1 MPIVSVPLDE
11 LLDSLRSN
19 MWAHRRLIEDS
30 MLAQDALM
38 QDEEPGIEFTTMN
51 KVAAR
56 LAQQHEDA
64 MAAEDKFLQML
75 SFMVLSDHISESKAR
90 QIR

>member
-1 MPIVSVPLDE
+1 MYS
-11 LLDSLRSN
+11 
-19 MWAHRRLIEDS
+19 HRRLLENS
-30 MLAQDALM
+30 MLSQDELM

-64 MAAEDKFLQML
+64 MAAEAKFLEML

>member
-1 MPIVSVPLDE
+1 MPLVSVPLEE

-19 MWAHRRLIEDS
+19 MYAHRRIIEDS
-30 MLAQDALM
+30 MLAQDKLM
-38 QDEEPGIEFTTMN
+38 QDEEPDVAFTTMN

-90 QIR
+90 NIR